1 MSKLSVLITGLVCF
15 MTVSISA
22 QSVIGKWKF
31 EFQTDNGTLVMSA
44 DIKADGTYALD
55 MGNDGSVEM
64 TGKYTVSGDTFTI
77 QDDGGDC
84 TGKGVYNISFAG
96 DKMTMTRIS
105 DECANRGGPEGKMTS
120 TRM

>member
-22 QSVIGKWKF
+22 QSVVGKWKY
-31 EFQTDNGTLVMSA
+31 EFQTENGTLVMSA
-44 DIKADGTYALD
+44 DIKADGTYSLD

-64 TGKYTVSGDTFTI
+64 TGKYTISGDTFTI
-77 QDDGGDC
+77 QDDAGDC
-84 TGKGVYNISFAG
+84 TGKGVYNISIAG
-96 DKMTMTRIS
+96 DQMTMTRVS
-105 DECANRGGPEGKMTS
+105 DECPNRGGPEGKMTS